1 MKKDKKLVVYGIGET
16 AEIVADYF
24 KHDSDFEVVGFT
36 VDKAYLKQEELFGL
50 PVVPFE
56 EVEKTFDAE
65 DHYMFAAA
73 SFGKLNRTRTEM
85 YHKAKA
91 KGYTMATYV
100 SSKAFVWHNVEIGE
114 NSFIFEHNVLQY
126 HVKVGNNVILWSGN
140 HIGHRTKIEDNCF
153 ISSHVVISGFCT
165 IGANSFLGVNS
176 SFNDEIN
183 FGKDGVTG
191 NSTVVVKHT
200 EPGKIYVG
208 SPAKAIKSS
217 YEAFSINPYR

>member
-1 MKKDKKLVVYGIGET
+1 
-16 AEIVADYF
+16 
-24 KHDSDFEVVGFT
+24 
-36 VDKAYLKQEELFGL
+36 
-50 PVVPFE
+50 
-56 EVEKTFDAE
+56 
-65 DHYMFAAA
+65 
-73 SFGKLNRTRTEM
+73 
-85 YHKAKA
+85 
-91 KGYTMATYV
+91 
-100 SSKAFVWHNVEIGE
+100 
-114 NSFIFEHNVLQY
+114 VLQY

-140 HIGHRTKIEDNCF
+140 HIGHQTKIEDNCF

-217 YEAFSINPYR
+217 YEAFSINP